1 MHVLH
6 LVHGLGM
13 GGAEVA
19 LFYYIKAL
27 GMEDY
32 DHYVYCFGP
41 DGTVR
46 ERIESL
52 GVPVFMGKRDSIK
65 QPIRFAISLF
75 SLFRNLMVLISNSH
89 YEICQ

>member
-1 MHVLH
+1 MHALH

-65 QPIRFAISLF
+65 QPWIVVSTMAS
-75 SLFRNLMVLISNSH
+75 MVSSDMLLW
-89 YEICQ
+89 Q